1 MTSTHITLFN
11 NNRDFLNVLSG
22 STKLDSWLLLNTASW
37 NNLIFNV
44 HYVTHSKPS
53 VDFHIS
59 NVSAYYI
66 QNGTVVTFQCKFYV
80 RDYILINAEI
90 RYAGVIWIFFLIG
103 PLNLICL
110 WVDEGQRMNI
120 VKKNV
125 QTISDYILNSC

>member
-11 NNRDFLNVLSG
+11 NDRDFLNVLSG

-37 NNLIFNV
+37 NNLILNV
-44 HYVTHSKPS
+44 HYVAHSKPS

-59 NVSAYYI
+59 NVSAYYTK
-66 QNGTVVTFQCKFYV
+66 NGTLVTFQCKFYV
-80 RDYILINAEI
+80 CDYILINAEI